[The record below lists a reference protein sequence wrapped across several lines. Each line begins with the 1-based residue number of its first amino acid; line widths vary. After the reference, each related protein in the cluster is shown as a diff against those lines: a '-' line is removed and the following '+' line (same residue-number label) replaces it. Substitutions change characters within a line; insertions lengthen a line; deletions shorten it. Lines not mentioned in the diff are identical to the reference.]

1 MRLSGL
7 AKFKSQSRCLMRGSG
22 KGGKIPAT
30 SWYFLSEMGAQA
42 NVIAGHLSVDS
53 GDYGALRADY

>member
-1 MRLSGL
+1 
-7 AKFKSQSRCLMRGSG
+7 MRGSG